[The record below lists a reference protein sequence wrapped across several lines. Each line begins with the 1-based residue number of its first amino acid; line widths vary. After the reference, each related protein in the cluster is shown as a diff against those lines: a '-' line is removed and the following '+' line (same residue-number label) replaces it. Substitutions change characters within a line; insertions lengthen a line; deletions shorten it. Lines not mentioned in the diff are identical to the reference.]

1 MGRTVLTSV
10 TVRRSQRALLK
21 SVYWC
26 FPQLKKWST
35 FGSLEVTSETEMD
48 KALHSVVT
56 EEDCEILKIP
66 AKEYEKL
73 KLVRGAH
80 LKLLLK
86 LDLII
91 ESINWIYLT
100 NNTFVQVPGMKARFS
115 VNVYDE
121 NSLAFYEFQN
131 YPFTQLA
138 NR

>member
-1 MGRTVLTSV
+1 
-10 TVRRSQRALLK
+10 
-21 SVYWC
+21 
-26 FPQLKKWST
+26 
-35 FGSLEVTSETEMD
+35 MD

-138 NR
+138 NW